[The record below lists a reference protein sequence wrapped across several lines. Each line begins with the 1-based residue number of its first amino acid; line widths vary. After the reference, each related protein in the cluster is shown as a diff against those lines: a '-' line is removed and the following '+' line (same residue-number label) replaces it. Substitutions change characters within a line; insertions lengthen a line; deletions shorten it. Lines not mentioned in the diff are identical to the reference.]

1 VSAPRVFVDTNVL
14 AYARDASEPTKQPL
28 AARWLEHLW
37 ATRSGRLSTQV
48 LEEYYVT
55 VRAKL
60 KPGLAE
66 AEARSDVELLAA
78 WRPVV
83 ADERLMQ
90 DAWRIQDE
98 TGWSYWDAAIVAA
111 AVRSGC
117 THLLSED
124 LQTGRTVD
132 GVQVTS
138 PFETSPGELD
148 VE

>member
-1 VSAPRVFVDTNVL
+1 
-14 AYARDASEPTKQPL
+14 
-28 AARWLEHLW
+28 
-37 ATRSGRLSTQV
+37 
-48 LEEYYVT
+48 VT
-55 VRAKL
+55 VTAKL
-60 KPGLAE
+60 KPRLAA

-98 TGWSYWDAAIVAA
+98 TGWSYRDAAIVAA

>member
-1 VSAPRVFVDTNVL
+1 VSTPRVFVDTNVL
-14 AYARDASEPTKQPL
+14 VYARDASEPTKQPL
-28 AARWLEHLW
+28 ATRWLEHLW

-48 LEEYYVT
+48 LQEYYVT
-55 VRAKL
+55 VTAKL
-60 KPGLAE
+60 KPGLAA

-78 WRPVV
+78 WQPVV

-138 PFETSPGELD
+138 PFETSPGEL
-148 VE
+148 EAE